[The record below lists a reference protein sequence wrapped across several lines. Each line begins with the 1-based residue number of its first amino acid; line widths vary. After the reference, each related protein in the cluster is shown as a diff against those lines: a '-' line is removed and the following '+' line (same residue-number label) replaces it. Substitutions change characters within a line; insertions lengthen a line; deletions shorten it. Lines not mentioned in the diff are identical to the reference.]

1 MYIVHEQK
9 QKTNLVVTSIYL
21 IVFVILLLLVIKPS
35 FLNIQELPNIARII
49 LFIVLLVDFVIFR
62 SFFEL
67 KFRITDKGLEF
78 GYGLFKNKID
88 KNNIQSILIDSSK
101 GNFFGYGIRFNKEKT
116 MGFIAQRGEGLK
128 INTKDQRSFFI
139 TLNDSQQALDIIKQ
153 RNYVSR

>member
-35 FLNIQELPNIARII
+35 FLNVQELPNIARII

-128 INTKDQRSFFI
+128 INTKDKRSFFI

>member
-35 FLNIQELPNIARII
+35 FLNVQELPNIARII

-116 MGFIAQRGEGLK
+116 MGFIAQRGESLK
-128 INTKDQRSFFI
+128 INTKHQRSFFI